1 MEPKVNINQTN
12 GVKSWNVN
20 DLVSHEQ
27 FGIGHVTKVVS
38 DKLIEVKFDDPNYGV
53 KTLLSSHYKIKKLVS

>member
-38 DKLIEVKFDDPNYGV
+38 DKLIEVRFEKSEHGV
-53 KTLLSSHYKIKKLVS
+53 KTLLGSHYKIKKLLN